1 MRIAALA
8 FLAWSLCL
16 PASAE
21 CMNRDGGD
29 VNEAL
34 HNCTRAAPHCLRGI
48 FHSAGTMALING
60 SPVARDSKFCFHKSS
75 WQREPGSNSIPD
87 PEGNALLWSGYD
99 QVAGLSEALRRSHA
113 LDSEAG
119 VCLTGAQLISMGIA
133 RECR

>member
-34 HNCTRAAPHCLRGI
+34 HNCTRAAPHCLRGV

-60 SPVARDSKFCFHKSS
+60 SPVARSAAFCFHKSS
-75 WQREPGSNSIPD
+75 WQRNPGSNSIPD

-113 LDSEAG
+113 LDTEAG

-133 RECR
+133 RECH